1 MDVVAA
7 SRIVLRDWNTGK
19 FPRYTTPSAGASA
32 VGTSDAVFA
41 ELYAKDD
48 EILASLKP
56 RKELRKTSGLVRLET
71 GVADERKVELDAPWI
86 EAPGDADSDEDDE
99 EDEIVAGPGESED
112 EGDDIDEDDEGED
125 EGEEENED
133 EEPVQPHG
141 KRKRG
146 DPAAS
151 KAPPAKRVAFAPE
164 PKNTKQAR
172 SAAGARGAAVAA
184 SRKALRT
191 EAKATKPTKAAKA
204 LAKPAPAK
212 KAANAAPAKK
222 ATSTGDKSGEEAYD
236 FKKFF

>member
-1 MDVVAA
+1 MPDQQGHG
-7 SRIVLRDWNTGK
+7 LG
-19 FPRYTTPSAGASA
+19 
-32 VGTSDAVFA
+32 
-41 ELYAKDD
+41 
-48 EILASLKP
+48 
-56 RKELRKTSGLVRLET
+56 GLVSPALSTCSNRFLNRVLFA
-71 GVADERKVELDAPWI
+71 GELTI
-86 EAPGDADSDEDDE
+86 
-99 EDEIVAGPGESED
+99 
-112 EGDDIDEDDEGED
+112 
-125 EGEEENED
+125 GEEENED